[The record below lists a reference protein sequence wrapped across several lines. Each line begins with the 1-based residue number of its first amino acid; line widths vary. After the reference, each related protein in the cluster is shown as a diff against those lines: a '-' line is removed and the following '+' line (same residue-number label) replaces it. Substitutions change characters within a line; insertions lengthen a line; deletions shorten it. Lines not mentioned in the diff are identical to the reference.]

1 VAVHATPIRPS
12 WTPGGPA
19 PEFVVD
25 TGGLRYFGV
34 QVATEA
40 FLLSGAGATRRT
52 PRNFFDSSAGDGRW
66 PAALR
71 FRPEVAAERLEAE
84 PGPVNW
90 ALPAVVW
97 RRLTLVTHLYYRA
110 YASARADLARP
121 TFSVPDVDWARAP
134 ATSIGTLPAYPARS
148 AVARFRGKGPMSK
161 PNFLD
166 LARAQLGAGGMVAGR
181 DGDFHFCVL
190 DARRFDM
197 TVVECHDW
205 GLTDTVEKMPRKPD
219 AVINAQFIASPV
231 GIASEGEVIR
241 EGRLINADS
250 KPTRE
255 YIAQAWGATS
265 AAGFEVGQGDP
276 STDATDPR
284 AAFGGL
290 GPVLRGGAPVSPLN
304 AFAKSIYDRDARVGR
319 GVIGVDRDRELVL
332 LVVQEHSS
340 LFPTNA
346 MTMPDLRD
354 RLRTMGVDDAVFV
367 DGSDSVALF
376 AGSGWS
382 LTPGLA
388 KDESMDFAVGF
399 VDRQRNRR
407 ARVLAIDGT
416 KTADGKSFI
425 DGTERAPTIHYMV
438 RNLAADLKSLTS
450 LAPIAGAF
458 RDGVL
463 QAWRATNAAEAALVG
478 GILSQAGAGG
488 QFADLLYVSSH
499 AWRHGQLW
507 YHRNDDEAQPLLM
520 LADPWSPSFRPVWRT
535 TPEWLILAGCAVLG
549 LRYSRGRELDATER
563 AHIVDW
569 HRDMH
574 GASAIVP
581 GLTTAKKQ
589 IFAVYHPGWAWYTR
603 VFAGSSSLRGVLGYW
618 YRSPSAGR
626 DVEIITDFAARLRE
640 GRPILEA
647 WAESNRRGWLEAEA
661 AWAAMVREGC
671 TDDRLATL
679 EAAGLPA
686 ATGPFRY
693 HDRFQTGRLVPDA
706 YEYAN
711 RLTGSAQ
718 IGSVPVT
725 HNAEYD
731 KLAVGELKALPGP
744 VDPAT
749 FLAYVDGIG
758 P

>member
-1 VAVHATPIRPS
+1 VAVRVTPTRPS

-34 QVATEA
+34 QIATEA
-40 FLLSGAGATRRT
+40 FLLNGAGASRRT
-52 PRNFFDSSAGDGRW
+52 PRNFFDSAAGDGRW
-66 PAALR
+66 PAVLR
-71 FRPEVAAERLEAE
+71 FRPEVAAQRLEAE

-90 ALPAVVW
+90 AVPAAVW
-97 RRLTLVTHLYYRA
+97 RRLSIVTHLYYRA
-110 YASARADLARP
+110 YASARADLGRP
-121 TFSVPDVDWARAP
+121 TFSVADVDWARAP
-134 ATSIGTLPAYPARS
+134 ATSIGSLPAHPARS
-148 AVARFRGKGPMSK
+148 AVAGFRGKGPISR
-161 PNFLD
+161 PDFLD
-166 LARAQLGAGGMVAGR
+166 LAAKQLGAGGMVSGR
-181 DGDFHFCVL
+181 DGDFHFAVL

-231 GIASEGEVIR
+231 GISAEGQVIR
-241 EGRLINADS
+241 DGRRIHADS

-265 AAGFEVGQGDP
+265 AAGFQVGQGNP
-276 STDATDPR
+276 STTATDPR

-290 GPVLRGGAPVSPLN
+290 GPMLRGGAAVSPLN
-304 AFAKSIYDRDARVGR
+304 AFAKSIYDREAKVGK
-319 GVIGVDRDRELVL
+319 GVIGVDRDRQLVL

-340 LFPTNA
+340 FFPTNA
-346 MTMPDLRD
+346 MTMSDLRD

-382 LTPGLA
+382 LTPGTA

-399 VDRQRNRR
+399 VDRQRNKR

-416 KTADGKSFI
+416 KTADGKAFV
-425 DGTERAPTIHYMV
+425 DGTERAPTIHYML
-438 RNLAADLKSLTS
+438 RNVADDLAGLTS
-450 LAPIAGAF
+450 LAPIAGTF
-458 RDGVL
+458 HDGVL
-463 QAWRATNAAEAALVG
+463 EAWRARNTAEAALIG
-478 GILSQAGAGG
+478 GIMSQAGAGG
-488 QFADLLYVSSH
+488 HYADALYVSSH

-507 YHRNDDEAQPLLM
+507 YHRNDDNAQPLLM
-520 LADPWSPSFRPVWRT
+520 VADPWSPSFRPAWRT
-535 TPEWLILAGCAVLG
+535 TPAWLILAGCAVLG
-549 LRYSRGRELDATER
+549 LRYSRGVGLNATER
-563 AHIVDW
+563 AHLINW

-574 GASAIVP
+574 GSSASVP
-581 GLTTAKKQ
+581 GLTTAKNQ
-589 IFAVYHPGWAWYTR
+589 LFGVYHPGWAWYSR

-626 DVEIITDFAARLRE
+626 DVEIIKDFAARLRE

-647 WAESNRRGWLEAEA
+647 WAESNRRGWFEAEA

-679 EAAGLPA
+679 EATGLPA
-686 ATGPFRY
+686 ATGPFQY

-706 YEYAN
+706 YRYAN
-711 RLTGSAQ
+711 RLTGSAH
-718 IGSVPVT
+718 IGSVPLP

-731 KLAVGELKALPGP
+731 KLAVAELRELPGP
-744 VDPAT
+744 ISPAT
-749 FLAYVDGIG
+749 FLLYADGIG